1 MNLDNK
7 FFYKFLLSKKS
18 NFVSHAIS
26 KIHNT
31 YSTKH
36 NRSKIS
42 ISSITNV
49 ILSYFDCKKTI
60 LKKRDKAE
68 ILIISN
74 LVSLDSLNKDLYFG
88 NLDKILNKQKIKTI
102 KAFRN
107 FTDKGST
114 QLNKLVKNN
123 NIIFSKRTNY
133 IDELI
138 FLFITFKEALIFI
151 FLNKYYDIKR
161 YINLKDFLSIIS
173 NLRLINQIEDL
184 IKILNPKIIIFTYE
198 GHAWERLL
206 VNLCKKKYK
215 YIATVGYQFSPIK
228 NNQIGFFRELK
239 KDYNPDY
246 LATSGQKT
254 LTQIT
259 KRINFTKI
267 FKLGSP
273 NFSRLKIKD
282 KKTKDLLVALDSEP
296 NELLRMTDFCINFA
310 RKNKEFKII
319 LRLHPIYSNKHKL
332 VKEILLKIEKIHNL
346 KISNKSLE
354 KDLQKSKYLLFTDTA
369 ICITCLS
376 YNVVPIFF
384 CNKFSKNIFN
394 NNFPKKN
401 IVRNNKDLKRILIKS
416 NITRLTSY
424 FKDYRDTYFEK
435 FDINVLKN
443 IIKEK

>member
-49 ILSYFDCKKTI
+49 ILSYLDCKKTI

-88 NLDKILNKQKIKTI
+88 NLDKILNKRKIKTI
-102 KAFRN
+102 KVFRN
-107 FTDKGST
+107 FTDKSST

-138 FLFITFKEALIFI
+138 FLFVTFKEALIFI

-206 VNLCKKKYK
+206 VNLCKK
-215 YIATVGYQFSPIK
+215 
-228 NNQIGFFRELK
+228 N
-239 KDYNPDY
+239 
-246 LATSGQKT
+246 
-254 LTQIT
+254 
-259 KRINFTKI
+259 INI
-267 FKLGSP
+267 
-273 NFSRLKIKD
+273 
-282 KKTKDLLVALDSEP
+282 
-296 NELLRMTDFCINFA
+296 
-310 RKNKEFKII
+310 
-319 LRLHPIYSNKHKL
+319 
-332 VKEILLKIEKIHNL
+332 
-346 KISNKSLE
+346 
-354 KDLQKSKYLLFTDTA
+354 
-369 ICITCLS
+369 
-376 YNVVPIFF
+376 
-384 CNKFSKNIFN
+384 
-394 NNFPKKN
+394 
-401 IVRNNKDLKRILIKS
+401 
-416 NITRLTSY
+416 
-424 FKDYRDTYFEK
+424 
-435 FDINVLKN
+435 
-443 IIKEK
+443 